1 MCTRQSEHVLG
12 QPPRK
17 TTQPH
22 PRKQTQRVH
31 LRFMHT
37 ERHYD
42 QRSSRWS
49 RAEQAKHPPTA
60 ERKGIGLSAHLTA
73 LLYVYHF
80 SHFLCIHLFMRVC
93 EKGDIYP
100 LMIPNEDR
108 MVSCENDICPA
119 RFCTCERQ

>member
-1 MCTRQSEHVLG
+1 MCTHQSEHVLG

-60 ERKGIGLSAHLTA
+60 ERKGIGLSAHLNTPQNERMDTA
-73 LLYVYHF
+73 AAQEPPGRAADKTEQKPEYTLRDN
-80 SHFLCIHLFMRVC
+80 IHLKF
-93 EKGDIYP
+93 KTSGTH
-100 LMIPNEDR
+100 LW
-108 MVSCENDICPA
+108 
-119 RFCTCERQ
+119 